1 MIGIDLIRVG
11 RVAKLA
17 KSDTM
22 NKVFTKAEVE
32 YAKSKSDVIQND
44 KRYTKSDETFAG
56 MFCAK
61 EAFLKALGLGLGQLF
76 VLNEIEVSHT
86 NQGQPFIVITSK
98 IESVLTENKLSIVNL
113 SISHDG
119 EYATA
124 VVEML

>member
-44 KRYTKSDETFAG
+44 KLTKSDETFAG

-76 VLNEIEVSHT
+76 ALNEIEVSHT